1 RDHLHLLQQYDGNLD
16 LQITEAFAE
25 PEVSSL
31 LNHIQAEIY
40 HLRPARESEKYQIDA
55 ADRSIQV
62 HRTYSPMREVEALY
76 DQILHQLEGN
86 PDLEPED
93 IVVMTPNIESYAP
106 FINAVFGS
114 APAHRYLPYSISD
127 VSIKETET
135 IFTTLLQL
143 LALPDS
149 AFKASDL
156 LLLLQMPEIMEKFHF
171 EENDLS
177 LIHFWIHD
185 ANIKQAIDGQH
196 LTDELQT
203 PDRKSTRLNSS
214 HVSISYAVFC
224 LKKK

>member
-1 RDHLHLLQQYDGNLD
+1 LSIFVSLAPHTPILLSFPTRRSSD
-16 LQITEAFAE
+16 L
-25 PEVSSL
+25 
-31 LNHIQAEIY
+31 
-40 HLRPARESEKYQIDA
+40 
-55 ADRSIQV
+55 
-62 HRTYSPMREVEALY
+62 
-76 DQILHQLEGN
+76 
-86 PDLEPED
+86 
-93 IVVMTPNIESYAP
+93 
-106 FINAVFGS
+106 
-114 APAHRYLPYSISD
+114 
-127 VSIKETET
+127 
-135 IFTTLLQL
+135 
-143 LALPDS
+143 LPDS